1 MTIVL
6 DKVVEEVATKAVNE
20 LVQIVAKNIKLIVGI
35 DSDIVDLTSEIETF
49 NARLLDAS
57 KIHRAK
63 DLQVMKVIV
72 KKFRTVVNE
81 AQDAVA
87 KYISEKKNHEE
98 KTFTKYLD
106 KVQHCGKV
114 NVCAREIQSLKTKMN
129 AIRQDHEKDL
139 LSLTNYPNSDQNTE
153 SSHSSQAR
161 PIVEKDEVFGFKEDM
176 KTIKDRLITASN
188 NFMII
193 PIVGMAGTGK
203 TTFATKIFEDPDI
216 ANKFALCIWLHVSRG
231 FNRKQKFIDIIHR
244 IKKSTED
251 YSSAH
256 DDLLAD
262 EILSLLK
269 KQKYF
274 IVLDD
279 VWEEKDW
286 NSLKVAFPENLNG
299 SRVLVTTRRGS
310 VIDSKWEPHTLKKL
324 DNDESWSLLKKNV
337 FGGKECDKLFERHG
351 RKIAENCRGLPLAL
365 RVIAGILCKNRTVTE
380 WERVAENPFL
390 EINREG
396 QSYHELVLLSY
407 EQLPHEN
414 LKNCF
419 LYFASFPMGYEIAV
433 WKLIRLWIAE
443 ELIPTIDEWG
453 YHLDMEI
460 EAHKYLNDFVD
471 MNLVKVMSRKVNGQ
485 IKTCRIY
492 DSLHEFCKS
501 EAARKNLFRVMDE
514 GQRLDANATS
524 SRRLCFYSSIAKVL
538 DAESNPS
545 YSFISCC
552 NKKRGTCPSAQHVHT
567 LLLSPLQK
575 GEIQL
580 TQQLLTVIP
589 ITFPLL
595 RVLDIESL
603 KFESIPDEIYDLHL
617 LRYLAITA
625 DLDLLPRQFRK
636 LRELETIVFRT
647 KQHALKIA
655 GGIWNMEK
663 LRHVHTNT
671 SAQLPPLLEKIG
683 STNNIRT
690 LSTISPACCR
700 EEIMSKTPKLQKLG
714 IRGNLEE
721 LLETKEGT
729 CLFNNLQMLDCLEN
743 LKLYGVCDK
752 ELKVPKRE
760 KFPGRLRS
768 LTLSNTFFH
777 WDDMSILGSLEKLEM
792 LKLDESAFKGEIWDL
807 KSNVVFKQLR
817 YLRIVKTNLETWIA
831 SEHSFPVLET
841 LVIRNC
847 LYLERIPNAFAEV
860 NSLKVMELYHVS
872 EKATK
877 SAKEVHHKRHN
888 RGFEFFI
895 TSFLS
900 QATVHQQRHGPENV
914 KLSGF
919 DFFVTSFLS
928 QPTVDQQSHGKE
940 NVKTSG
946 FELFITALPS
956 QATVHKQTGSGF
968 DLPST
973 SLSSQEIASTVDEFV
988 VGLDGEVETIM
999 GRIIEGSKN
1008 LKVISIVGM
1017 MGLGK
1022 TTLSNRLLNEYQL
1035 QYEFFT
1041 RFLIDVLKKND
1052 TKEIFCEILKM
1063 LTNEENAYD
1072 KMLDEVQLVDK
1083 IKELLEG
1090 KKYFIVMDGVRTMQ
1104 EWNSLKDAFPDNM
1117 RGSRVL
1123 VTTRNHEVAFCA
1135 DSACNPHQLK
1145 FLTSDEIWGLLAKK
1159 VFGKEICSDESLE
1172 TLGRRIATKCN
1183 GIPRVAEV
1191 IADELCKNRTSDR
1204 WKHLADDPFAI
1215 IDHMNQECNPLIQLV
1230 YDKMN
1235 FQLRNCFLYLAAFPI
1250 GYEIVARKLIH
1261 LWIAEGFIQLLDG
1274 ENSLN
1279 LECTAEECL
1288 NDLIDRKLLTVSE
1301 RSADGQIKK
1310 CSIHKTLHEFCK
1322 TEAAKKNVFHKMD
1335 TVELVA
1341 NKYIPRRLSVDS
1353 SALDFQELGSKVS
1366 TRHVRS
1372 FISSCSEEEEVLN
1385 EPVLAAIAKSFP
1397 LLRVMDV
1404 ESLKFKSLP
1413 KELCFL
1419 HYLKYLALAVSTE
1432 PKFPPKLFNNLWE
1445 MQTLVLNSSQS
1456 SVAMEVEI
1464 WSMPKLRHVYSNTP
1478 MQLSPPST
1486 LRKNSSGSMDLQTL
1500 SNISPSSC
1508 TGEIFEMIP
1517 NLQKLGIRGNL
1528 GELMANNGGI
1538 EFFDNLEKLSHLQNL
1553 KLHNSANDS
1562 QTGRLQ
1568 SIPQHKKFPNR
1579 LRKLSLSN
1587 TSFGWKDMRVLGAL
1601 DELQVLKL
1609 KDNAFKG
1616 KSWELDDNI
1625 VFKQLQFLRIVKADL
1640 ESWKTSKSCFP
1651 VLKTLIIKHCS
1662 SLEAVPSEFAG
1673 VDSLKLLDLY
1683 CTTEMAANAARRIE
1697 EIKRDNGNA
1706 ESCGFKLCIYPE
1718 HY

>member
-35 DSDIVDLTSEIETF
+35 DSEIVDLTSEIETF

-57 KIHRAK
+57 KIPRAK
-63 DLQVMKVIV
+63 ELQVMKVIV

-98 KTFTKYLD
+98 KTFTKCLD
-106 KVQHCGKV
+106 KVSHFGKV
-114 NVCAREIQSLKTKMN
+114 NVCASEIQSLRTKMN

-139 LSLTNYPNSDQNTE
+139 LSLTNYPNDDPKTDP
-153 SSHSSQAR
+153 SHSSQAR

-176 KTIKDRLITASN
+176 KTIKDRLIRASN
-188 NFMII
+188 NFMVI
-193 PIVGMAGTGK
+193 PVVGMAGTGK
-203 TTFATKIFEDPDI
+203 TTFATKIFEDSDI
-216 ANKFALCIWLHVSRG
+216 LNKFALCIWLHVSQG

-251 YSSAH
+251 YSSAS
-256 DDLLAD
+256 DDHLAE
-262 EILSLLK
+262 EILNLLK

-310 VIDSKWEPHTLKKL
+310 VIDSKWEPHSLNKL
-324 DNDESWSLLKKNV
+324 DAGESWSLLKKNV
-337 FGGKECDKLFERHG
+337 FGEKECSESFEIHG
-351 RKIAENCRGLPLAL
+351 RKIAENCKGLPLAL
-365 RVIAGILCKNRTVTE
+365 RVIAGILCKNRTITD
-380 WERVAENPFL
+380 WERVAANPFL

-407 EQLPHEN
+407 EQLPHEK

-443 ELIPTIDEWG
+443 EFIPTIDEWG

-460 EAHKYLNDFVD
+460 EAHKYLNDLVD
-471 MNLVKVMSRKVNGQ
+471 RNLVMVMSRRVNGQ
-485 IKTCRIY
+485 IKTCRIH

-501 EAARKNLFRVMDE
+501 EATRKNLFRVMDE
-514 GQRLDANATS
+514 GQRLDTNATS
-524 SRRLCFYSSIAKVL
+524 SRRLCFYSSITKIL
-538 DAESNPS
+538 DVENNPS
-545 YSFISCC
+545 YSFFISCY
-552 NKKRGTCPSAQHVHT
+552 NKKRGTCPSAEHVHT

-580 TQQLLTVIP
+580 TQQLLTAIP

-603 KFESIPDEIYDLHL
+603 KFESIPDEIYDLYL

-671 SAQLPPLLEKIG
+671 SAQLPHLLEKRKNGFG
-683 STNNIRT
+683 STNIRT

-700 EEIMSKTPKLQKLG
+700 EEIISKTPKLQKLG

-721 LLETKEGT
+721 LLERKEGT
-729 CLFNNLQMLDCLEN
+729 CLFNNLQTLDCLEN

-752 ELKVPKRE
+752 ELKVPMRD
-760 KFPGRLRS
+760 KFPGRLRT

-777 WDDMSILGSLEKLEM
+777 WDDMSILGSLEKLEV

-807 KSNVVFKQLR
+807 KSNVVFQQLR
-817 YLRIVKTNLETWIA
+817 YLRIVKTKLETWIA

-847 LYLERIPNAFAEV
+847 LFLERIPNAFAEV
-860 NSLKVMELYHVS
+860 KNFKVMELYHVS

-877 SAKEVHHKRHN
+877 SAEEIHQKRQN
-888 RGFEFFI
+888 
-895 TSFLS
+895 
-900 QATVHQQRHGPENV
+900 
-914 KLSGF
+914 
-919 DFFVTSFLS
+919 
-928 QPTVDQQSHGKE
+928 
-940 NVKTSG
+940 SG

-956 QATVHKQTGSGF
+956 QATVHKQTGDKENIGF
-968 DLPST
+968 DFPSS

-988 VGLDGEVETIM
+988 VGLDGEVQTIM

-1022 TTLSNRLLNEYQL
+1022 TTLSKILLNDYQL

-1041 RFLIDVLKKND
+1041 RFLIDVSSKND
-1052 TKEIFCEILKM
+1052 TKEIFCEILKI
-1063 LTNEENAYD
+1063 LTNEENEYD
-1072 KMLDEVQLVDK
+1072 KKLGEVQLVDK

-1090 KKYFIVMDGVRTMQ
+1090 KKYFIVIDGVRTMQ
-1104 EWNSLKDAFPDNM
+1104 EWDSLKDAFPNNM
-1117 RGSRVL
+1117 RGSKVL
-1123 VTTRNHEVAFCA
+1123 ITTRNHEVAFCA

-1145 FLTSDEIWGLLAKK
+1145 FLTSDEIWELLAKK
-1159 VFGKEICSDESLE
+1159 VFGKEICTDESLE

-1183 GIPRVAEV
+1183 GIPLVAEA
-1191 IADELCKNRTSDR
+1191 IANELCKNRTTPDR
-1204 WKHLADDPFAI
+1204 WKHLADDPFAV

-1235 FQLRNCFLYLAAFPI
+1235 FQLKNCFLYLAAFPI

-1261 LWIAEGFIQLLDG
+1261 LWIAEGFIQLMDG
-1274 ENSLN
+1274 ETSLN
-1279 LECTAEECL
+1279 LEGTAEEYL
-1288 NDLIDRKLLTVSE
+1288 KDLIAWKLLTVSE
-1301 RSADGQIKK
+1301 RSADGQTKK
-1310 CSIHKTLHEFCK
+1310 CRIRKVLHEFCK
-1322 TEAAKKNVFHKMD
+1322 TEAGKKNIFHTMD
-1335 TVELVA
+1335 TNAVEA
-1341 NKYIPRRLSVDS
+1341 NKYIPRRLSVHS
-1353 SALDFQELGSKVS
+1353 SALDFQELGRKVS
-1366 TRHVRS
+1366 IQHVCS
-1372 FISSCSEEEEVLN
+1372 FISSCSGEGEVLN
-1385 EPVLAAIAKSFP
+1385 EPGLVAIAKSFP

-1413 KELCFL
+1413 KELSFL
-1419 HYLKYLALAVSTE
+1419 YYLKYLAVSTDE
-1432 PKFPPKLFNNLWE
+1432 LKFPPKLFNNLWD

-1456 SVAMEVEI
+1456 SLEMGVEI
-1464 WSMPKLRHVYSNTP
+1464 WSMSKLRHVYSNTP
-1478 MQLSPPST
+1478 MQLSPPPST
-1486 LRKNSSGSMDLQTL
+1486 FRKKGSGCMDLRTL
-1500 SNISPSSC
+1500 STISPSSC
-1508 TGEIFEMIP
+1508 TEEIFEMTP

-1528 GELMANNGGI
+1528 VELMASDGGI
-1538 EFFDNLEKLSHLQNL
+1538 RLFYNLHKLSLLENL
-1553 KLHNSANDS
+1553 KLLNSANDS
-1562 QTGRLQ
+1562 
-1568 SIPQHKKFPNR
+1568 IPQHKFPNR

-1587 TSFGWKDMRVLGAL
+1587 TSFGWKDMCILGAL
-1601 DELQVLKL
+1601 DELEVLKL
-1609 KDNAFKG
+1609 KDNAFRG
-1616 KSWELDDNI
+1616 KSWELDNNI
-1625 VFKQLQFLRIVKADL
+1625 VFKQLQFLRIDKADL
-1640 ESWKTSKSCFP
+1640 ESWNTSKSCFP
-1651 VLKTLIIKHCS
+1651 VLKTLIIKHCL
-1662 SLEAVPSEFAG
+1662 SLKAVPFEFAD

-1683 CTTEMAANAARRIE
+1683 CTTEMAANSARMIKERKRIH
-1697 EIKRDNGNA
+1697 DN
-1706 ESCGFKLCIYPE
+1706 GFKLSIYPE